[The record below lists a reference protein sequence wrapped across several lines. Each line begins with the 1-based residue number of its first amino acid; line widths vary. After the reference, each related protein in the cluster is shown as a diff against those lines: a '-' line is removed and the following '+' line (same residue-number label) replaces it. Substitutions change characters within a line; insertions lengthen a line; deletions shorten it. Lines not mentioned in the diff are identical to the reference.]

1 MSHNIDF
8 TTFVVSGIKFNSKS
22 NISVPSAWTLTNIDS
37 QTITLPTTGKWLAL
51 GGTTFTDFGQSSEFR
66 LNVVCDGVSVYETQ
80 YVCMPL
86 QGLTNSLVFNATS
99 PTIEIK
105 RYYNGGG
112 PDSGKIR
119 IGETNLVLLRIG

>member
-8 TTFVVSGIKFNSKS
+8 TTFVVSGVKFNSKS
-22 NISVPSAWTLTNIDS
+22 NISVPGGWNLTDIDS
-37 QTITLPTTGKWLAL
+37 QTITLPTTGKWLVL

-66 LNVVCDGVSVYETQ
+66 LTVICGGVSAHETQ
-80 YVCMPL
+80 YVSNPL

-105 RYYNGGG
+105 RSYNGGA

-119 IGETNLVLLRIG
+119 IGETALVLLRIG

>member
-1 MSHNIDF
+1 MPSGWNLTDID
-8 TTFVVSGIKFNSKS
+8 T
-22 NISVPSAWTLTNIDS
+22 
-37 QTITLPTTGKWLAL
+37 QTIILPSTGKWLAL

-66 LNVVCDGVSVYETQ
+66 LTVVCDNVSVHETQ
-80 YVCMPL
+80 YVAIPL

-105 RYYNGGG
+105 RSYNGGR

-119 IGETNLVLLRIG
+119 IGETALVLLKIG